1 MTCIPPTSRIAALNL
16 DGTDAFKPKP
26 NPPHKIETLRELRE
40 TYSKAGK
47 PLPQRPDFRGNSR
60 HGSKPSKSSK
70 VAIVSMFRLDERSP
84 SIQTQ
89 KRSSDQMSNTSG
101 CPTQSEA
108 SRVRACKSDDGDG
121 SEASWAI
128 ADLELNDV
136 LQSSVELNG
145 EKPNDPEEGWVLAG
159 DPNIQMSTHSNA
171 SQSSV
176 SATDCK

>member
-47 PLPQRPDFRGNSR
+47 PLPQRPDFHGNSR

-70 VAIVSMFRLDERSP
+70 LDERSP
-84 SIQTQ
+84 SIQAQ
-89 KRSSDQMSNTSG
+89 MSDQMSNTSG
-101 CPTQSEA
+101 CPTQLDASWVLACKSDGNDSEA
-108 SRVRACKSDDGDG
+108 SRVLADDPNNQMLTH
-121 SEASWAI
+121 SNAS
-128 ADLELNDV
+128 
-136 LQSSVELNG
+136 QSSVKLNG
-145 EKPNDPEEGWVLAG
+145 NMPNNPEAGWVLAG
-159 DPNIQMSTHSNA
+159 DPSNQTSTHSNA

-176 SATDCK
+176 LATDCK